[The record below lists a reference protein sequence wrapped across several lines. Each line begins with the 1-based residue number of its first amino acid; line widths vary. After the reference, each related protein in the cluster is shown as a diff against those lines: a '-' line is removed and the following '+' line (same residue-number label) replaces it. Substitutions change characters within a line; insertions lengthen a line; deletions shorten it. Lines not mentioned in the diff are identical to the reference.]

1 MAYQPRYTNLIALL
15 QSAVSDYADR
25 PFLGT
30 RKQGQWHYVTYG
42 EFGALVAAMRAGLA
56 ELGVQAGD
64 TVAVISDN
72 RLEWAVGAF
81 GTVTLGAAYVP
92 MYQAQKDEDHR
103 YILAD
108 AGVKLCF
115 VANQQLAERVR
126 ALQPELPAL
135 EHIIVFDSPEYAAL
149 LSEAG
154 RTAQVPVA
162 PVSDETLGFLI
173 YTSGTTGDPKGV
185 ELTHKNLGAS
195 ISGFIE
201 VAPFRRD
208 EREITVGFL
217 PWAHVFGGCAEIGVV
232 MGCGGTLAICDDVDH
247 LLDYLGEIK
256 PTALFAVPR
265 IWTRV
270 YEGVHKQ
277 IERLPK
283 PLRWTL
289 RAGIAASAKQ
299 RKGGSLALHERA
311 ALITAERLLVK
322 KIKQRLG
329 GRLRFAISAAA
340 ALAPEIAEF
349 IDALGIM
356 VLEGYGLTESAAGG
370 TVSLPDKR
378 RIGAVGVAEPAVRIS
393 LDKSV
398 AAAAAPGEGEIILY
412 GPCVMRGYHNRPD
425 QTREVIT
432 EDGGLRTGDI
442 GRIDDDGFLYITGRV
457 KELYKLSNGRY
468 VAPVPLEE
476 KLQLSPYIAQAFV
489 HGADRPYNTAVVI
502 LNAQNVKEALQ
513 QNGADGLDGKL
524 SKSPAVRELIKHEV
538 EHYNSSF
545 KGFEHVRNF
554 VLDEDPFTTQNDLL
568 TQTLKLKRRN
578 VLRKYQEQLSAL
590 YK

>member
-1 MAYQPRYTNLIALL
+1 VTYQASYTDLIALL
-15 QSAVSDYADR
+15 NFAVSRHAAR
-25 PFLGT
+25 RFLGS

-42 EFGALVAAMRAGLA
+42 EFGALADAMRAGLA
-56 ELGVQAGD
+56 GLGVQAGD

-81 GTVTLGAAYVP
+81 GAVTLGATYVP
-92 MYQAQKDEDHR
+92 MYQAQKDREHR
-103 YILAD
+103 YILHD

-115 VANQQLAERVR
+115 VANQKLAERLR

-135 EHIIVFDSPEYAAL
+135 KHIIVFDSPEYAAL
-149 LSEAG
+149 LEAG
-154 RTAQVPVA
+154 REAPVPVA
-162 PVSDETLGFLI
+162 PVSADSLAFLI
-173 YTSGTTGDPKGV
+173 YTSGTTDDPKGV
-185 ELTHKNLGAS
+185 ELTHKSLGAS
-195 ISGFIE
+195 ISGFIA

-208 EREITVGFL
+208 DPDITVGFL

-232 MGCGGTLAICDDVDH
+232 MGCGATLAICDNVEH
-247 LLDYLGEIK
+247 LLEYIAEIK

-270 YEGVHKQ
+270 YEGVNKQ
-277 IERLPK
+277 IDALPK
-283 PLRWTL
+283 PVRWTL
-289 RAGIAASAKQ
+289 RAGLAASTKR
-299 RKGGSLALHERA
+299 RKGGRLALHERA
-311 ALITAERLLVK
+311 ALLAAERLLMT
-322 KIKQRLG
+322 KIKARLG

-356 VLEGYGLTESAAGG
+356 VLEGYGLTESGAGG

-378 RIGAVGVAEPAVRIS
+378 RIGAVGVVEPGVRIE
-393 LDKSV
+393 LDKQV
-398 AAAAAPGEGEIILY
+398 PAAGPGEGEIILY
-412 GPCVMRGYHNRPD
+412 GACVMRGYHNRPD
-425 QTREVIT
+425 LTQEVIT

-442 GRIDDDGFLYITGRV
+442 GRVDEDGFLYITGRV

-468 VAPVPLEE
+468 VAPAPLEE

-489 HGADRPYNTAVVI
+489 HGADRPYNTAVII
-502 LNAQNVKEALQ
+502 LNPQNVNETLHRDGA
-513 QNGADGLDGKL
+513 NGESGKL
-524 SKSPAVRELIKHEV
+524 STSPAVRELIKHEV
-538 EHYNSSF
+538 ERFNTGF
-545 KGFEHVRNF
+545 KGFEHIRHF

-578 VLRKYQEQLSAL
+578 VLVKYQEQLNAL